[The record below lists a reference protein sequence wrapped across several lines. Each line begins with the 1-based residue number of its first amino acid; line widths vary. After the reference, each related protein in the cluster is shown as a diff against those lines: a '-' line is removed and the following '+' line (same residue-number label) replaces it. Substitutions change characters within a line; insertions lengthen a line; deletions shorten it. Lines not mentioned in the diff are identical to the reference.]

1 MPVWGIVL
9 LAVGTFIVGLVIGY
23 FVSRWLFK
31 KEMQKNPPVS
41 EAMIKAMYSSMG
53 QTPSQAN
60 VNKTMRAM
68 QQAQNQGSSQSK
80 NKKKKKK

>member
-1 MPVWGIVL
+1 MPTWGIVL
-9 LAVGTFIVGLVIGY
+9 LAIGCFIVGLVIGY

-31 KEMQKNPPVS
+31 RELEKNPPIS
-41 EAMIKAMYSSMG
+41 EAQIKAMYSSMG

-68 QQAQNQGSSQSK
+68 QQASAQGSSS
-80 NKKKKKK
+80 KKKKKKKK

>member
-1 MPVWGIVL
+1 MPTWGIVL
-9 LAVGTFIVGLVIGY
+9 LAIGCFIVGIVIGY

-31 KEMQKNPPVS
+31 RELEKNPPIS
-41 EAMIKAMYSSMG
+41 EAQIKAMYSSMG

-68 QQAQNQGSSQSK
+68 QQASAQGSSS
-80 NKKKKKK
+80 KKKKKKKK

>member
-9 LAVGTFIVGLVIGY
+9 LAIGTFIVGIVVGY

-31 KEMQKNPPVS
+31 KELKDNPPIS

-68 QQAQNQGSSQSK
+68 QQAQNNQNNKSS
-80 NKKKKKK
+80 KKKKKK